1 MITEERQKRR
11 RSTMKRKNIFMKAM
25 ALMLAA
31 AMIAATAAC
40 GTDDE
45 KETTKKVSEK
55 STTSNRKDNSN
66 KESSSQKEDAS
77 QDETK
82 PTDEETTGDETTGS
96 TQVTEENTG
105 DGSEGSSGN
114 ANNNENTGNAG
125 NAGGNENT
133 NNGGN
138 TGGNGNTNSS
148 NTGNNGNTNNNGN
161 SSTNNNGNTS
171 NGSNTN
177 TPVKTGTAIKK
188 RVSVHDPSIVVGK
201 DKSGNK
207 CYYIFGSHMAWAKSY
222 DLQNWEYFTNNINTS
237 YNSLFATAFDWSN
250 NGDSV
255 YQNSGNMWAPDVI
268 WNPNMNK
275 WCMYMSINGCS
286 WNSSIVLLTADN
298 LEGDWTYVGP
308 VIYSGFT
315 SGGTY
320 SYEQTDYVKA
330 TGDAGF
336 TRSGKYYSRP
346 YSCRDGATNCE
357 ATTWNSGTG
366 AHAID
371 PCVIFDKNG
380 DLYMSYGS
388 WSGGIWLIKLDKTT
402 GLRDYTRKY
411 GESDLTNAGEDPY
424 MGKKISGA
432 TGATGEASYIVYD
445 STTDYYYLYVTYGGL
460 VADGG
465 YHIRLFRSK
474 TIDGTYTDYDGTRA
488 NARGG
493 NRDGIG
499 IKLFGNYNFK
509 SLATSNANAQK
520 GYKSGGHNSA
530 FIDDDGSHYLIY
542 HTRFNL
548 GNEWHQVRV
557 HQQFLNEDGWLVT
570 AVYEYLGSKIS
581 NTGYSMDDMAGTYE
595 MVNMGTS
602 SATSNVGM
610 LSNGSLTLNADGTLS
625 GAYKGTWSH
634 NNQYVTLNINGTAYK
649 GVFFKQ
655 YDESSSHK
663 EVMTF
668 TVIGADTSI
677 WGTK

>member
-1 MITEERQKRR
+1 M
-11 RSTMKRKNIFMKAM
+11 RKKNLFIKAAALAM
-25 ALMLAA
+25 AVVMVT
-31 AMIAATAAC
+31 ATASC
-40 GTDDE
+40 GTDEE

-55 STTSNRKDNSN
+55 STDSKYKDS
-66 KESSSQKEDAS
+66 
-77 QDETK
+77 
-82 PTDEETTGDETTGS
+82 TDEETSQEDDSEEETKETDEETSAEETSSGEESTENNTDGNGTGS
-96 TQVTEENTG
+96 SENTNG
-105 DGSEGSSGN
+105 GGGENNGGNTGNTGNTNSSGN
-114 ANNNENTGNAG
+114 ANNG
-125 NAGGNENT
+125 
-133 NNGGN
+133 
-138 TGGNGNTNSS
+138 GNTNSGG
-148 NTGNNGNTNNNGN
+148 NTGNNGNTGSSVNTGSSGNTNNTG
-161 SSTNNNGNTS
+161 STNNTGNTNS
-171 NGSNTN
+171 GTGTVVN
-177 TPVKTGTAIKK
+177 KGTAIKN

-201 DKSGNK
+201 DKAGKK

-222 DLQNWEYFTNNINTS
+222 DLQNWEIFTNNINSS
-237 YNSLFATAFDWSN
+237 YNTLFASAFDWAD
-250 NGDSV
+250 NGDPV
-255 YQNSGNMWAPDVI
+255 YDNSGNMWAPDVI

-286 WNSSIVLLTADN
+286 WNSSIVLLTADS
-298 LEGDWTYVGP
+298 LEGDWTFVGP

-315 SGGTY
+315 ASGTY
-320 SYEQTDYVKA
+320 SYTQTDYAKA
-330 TGDAGF
+330 TGDANF
-336 TRSGKYYSRP
+336 SKSGRYYGNPFQFS
-346 YSCRDGATNCE
+346 DGTTKCE
-357 ATTWNSGTG
+357 ASTWNCSTG

-388 WSGGIWLIKLDKTT
+388 WSGGIWMIKLDKTT
-402 GLRDYTRKY
+402 GLRDYTHKY
-411 GESDLTNAGEDPY
+411 GESDLTNASEDPY

-460 VADGG
+460 TANGG

-474 TIDGTYTDYDGTRA
+474 NIDGTYVDYDGTRA

-499 IKLFGNYNFK
+499 IKLFGNYNFS
-509 SLATSNANAQK
+509 SLSTSNANARK

-548 GNEWHQVRV
+548 GNEYHQVRV
-557 HQQFLNEDGWLVT
+557 HQQFMNEDGWLVT

-581 NTGYSMDDMAGTYE
+581 TTGYSMDDMAGTYE

-602 SATSNVGM
+602 SAVSNVGM
-610 LSNGSLTLNADGTLS
+610 LSNGSLTLNSNGTIS
-625 GAYKGTWSH
+625 GTYSGTWSY

>member
-1 MITEERQKRR
+1 
-11 RSTMKRKNIFMKAM
+11 MKRKNIFIKAT
-25 ALMLAA
+25 AFALAA
-31 AMIAATAAC
+31 VMVITAAAC

-45 KETTKKVSEK
+45 KETTKNVSEK
-55 STTSNRKDNSN
+55 STTSRKDSGN
-66 KESSSQKEDAS
+66 KESSSQNEEDTEETKNGD
-77 QDETK
+77 DET
-82 PTDEETTGDETTGS
+82 TDGETTGENQETEGS
-96 TQVTEENTG
+96 TE
-105 DGSEGSSGN
+105 SSSGT
-114 ANNNENTGNAG
+114 NENTGAENG
-125 NAGGNENT
+125 SENT
-133 NNGGN
+133 NNNGGSAN
-138 TGGNGNTNSS
+138 A
-148 NTGNNGNTNNNGN
+148 GNNNNGGNTNNNGGAN
-161 SSTNNNGNTS
+161 NGGNASNNGGASNGGNTNNNGGTS
-171 NGSNTN
+171 NGGSTN

-188 RVSVHDPSIVVGK
+188 RVSVHDPSIVVGT
-201 DKSGNK
+201 DKAGKK

-222 DLQNWEYFTNNINTS
+222 DLQNWEHFTNNINRN
-237 YNSLFATAFDWSN
+237 YNSLFAKEFDWAR
-250 NGDSV
+250 NGDPAYDS
-255 YQNSGNMWAPDVI
+255 SKNMWAPDVI

-275 WCMYMSINGCS
+275 WCMYMSINGWS
-286 WNSSIVLLTADN
+286 WNSSIVLLTADS
-298 LEGDWTYVGP
+298 LEGDWTYAGT

-320 SYEQTDYVKA
+320 SYTKTDYGEVTNDRNFEK
-330 TGDAGF
+330 GGRYYGNPFQF
-336 TRSGKYYSRP
+336 TDNDKGNK
-346 YSCRDGATNCE
+346 CE
-357 ATTWNSGTG
+357 ATTWNCVLG

-411 GESDLTNAGEDPY
+411 GESDLTNAVEDPY

-445 STTDYYYLYVTYGGL
+445 SATDYYYLYVTYGGL

-474 TIDGTYTDYDGTRA
+474 TIDGTYVDYDGTRA

-509 SLATSNANAQK
+509 SLSTSNANAQK

-581 NTGYSMDDMAGTYE
+581 ATGYSMDDMAGTYE

-602 SATSNVGM
+602 AATSGVGM
-610 LSNGSLTLNADGTLS
+610 LSNGSLTLNANGTLS
-625 GAYKGTWSH
+625 GAYTGTWSH

>member
-1 MITEERQKRR
+1 
-11 RSTMKRKNIFMKAM
+11 MKRKNIFMKAM
-25 ALMLAA
+25 AFMLAA
-31 AMIAATAAC
+31 AMITATAAC

-45 KETTKKVSEK
+45 KEATKKVSEK
-55 STTSNRKDNSN
+55 STTSSRKDSGN
-66 KESSSQKEDAS
+66 KESSSQKEDTS
-77 QDETK
+77 EDETK
-82 PTDEETTGDETTGS
+82 PTDEETTGDETSGS
-96 TQVTEENTG
+96 DQVTEENTG
-105 DGSEGSSGN
+105 DGSEGSGGN
-114 ANNNENTGNAG
+114 TNNNENTGNDN

-133 NNGGN
+133 NNSGN
-138 TGGNGNTNSS
+138 AGGNGNTNNGS
-148 NTGNNGNTNNNGN
+148 NANNSGNANNNGN
-161 SSTNNNGNTS
+161 AGNSGSTNNNGGTN
-171 NGSNTN
+171 NGSSAT
-177 TPVKTGTAIKK
+177 TPVNTGTAIKN
-188 RVSVHDPSIVVGK
+188 RVSVHDPSIVVGT
-201 DKSGNK
+201 DKAGKK

-222 DLQNWEYFTNNINTS
+222 DLQNWEHFENNINRN
-237 YNSLFATAFDWSN
+237 YNSLFAAAFDWAN

-255 YQNSGNMWAPDVI
+255 YQNGGNMWAPDVI

-330 TGDAGF
+330 TGDTGF

-346 YSCRDGATNCE
+346 YSCRDGVTNCE

-371 PCVIFDKNG
+371 PCVIFDKSG

-411 GESDLTNAGEDPY
+411 GESDDMTNPNEDAY

-445 STTDYYYLYVTYGGL
+445 SATDYYYLYVTYGGL

-499 IKLFGNYNFK
+499 IKLFGNYK
-509 SLATSNANAQK
+509 VKCLSTGDADARE

-542 HTRFNL
+542 HTRFNNRGEL
-548 GNEWHQVRV
+548 HKVRV

-570 AVYEYLGSKIS
+570 AVYEYLGNKIS
-581 NTGYSMDDMAGTYE
+581 TTGYSMDDMAGTYE

-610 LSNGSLTLNADGTLS
+610 LSNGSLTLNTNGTLS
-625 GAYKGTWSH
+625 GAYTGTWSH